1 MGRDE
6 EGEKSPEEEDGHR
19 EGTKKEKGEPRGC
32 RFTSTSSRRGKRNT
46 PPFVSLY
53 LFSSPF
59 YPCSVFLLFPS
70 PSHSYN
76 LSPDCLSLATMKER
90 TRPLCLASNNFFP
103 RLIVVFLPFADVI
116 VRLLVSV
123 PPSTG
128 FCHRF
133 FHHTSLSFSIFI
145 HLISTFINFSF
156 LFLSIFCFFISL
168 SLSFSLPFSLPFS
181 VLFFKVSSFLSRN
194 ARSGPKQ
201 NFLTFFAHPP

>member
-1 MGRDE
+1 MPVHVNVVTQR
-6 EGEKSPEEEDGHR
+6 
-19 EGTKKEKGEPRGC
+19 KEKH
-32 RFTSTSSRRGKRNT
+32 SSIRL
-46 PPFVSLY
+46 PLLP
-53 LFSSPF
+53 FSSPF

-70 PSHSYN
+70 PSHSYD
-76 LSPDCLSLATMKER
+76 LSPVCLSLATTQER
-90 TRPLCLASNNFFP
+90 ARPLCLASNNFFP

-128 FCHRF
+128 FCRRF

-156 LFLSIFCFFISL
+156 LFLSIFCSFSL
-168 SLSFSLPFSLPFS
+168 SLPLPFSLHFS
-181 VLFFKVSSFLSRN
+181 VLFSNVSSFLSRN